1 MRTGVEWFLPVA
13 ALAFSVASAAT
24 CAAQDSEYEP
34 LSATKRL
41 FPGIGPGLRAV
52 RHLSNGNYCV
62 LAAPTPGLTVFN
74 PQGMPLLQIGPPASE
89 QGSSKTSSNAIV
101 YGEDAD
107 VDSVGRIYV
116 ADRGTN
122 TVKIFSPTGELLRS
136 ITVAA
141 PISLVVSS
149 GGEIAVTSLNSPH
162 LVTVFDGSGK
172 VVREFGDPLDIAER
186 AELNRFLNIGRVQK
200 DSHGNIYYGF
210 TYLPDATVRQYDSQG
225 YGGLELRLAALD
237 FLAQAQ
243 AARREID
250 RQEKRGDTP
259 SFKRVITAFGV
270 DPVSGEVWMALGNT
284 LLRFDREGNRRATY
298 KLYAPD
304 GARLEATTILIE
316 PDRMLVGGDPLGLY
330 EFSRPDKKAR
340 N

>member
-74 PQGMPLLQIGPPASE
+74 PQGKPLLQIGPPASE

-237 FLAQAQ
+237 FHAVEA
-243 AARREID
+243 D
-250 RQEKRGDTP
+250 G
-259 SFKRVITAFGV
+259 S
-270 DPVSGEVWMALGNT
+270 
-284 LLRFDREGNRRATY
+284 
-298 KLYAPD
+298 
-304 GARLEATTILIE
+304 GAR
-316 PDRMLVGGDPLGLY
+316 PDQ
-330 EFSRPDKKAR
+330 SHHAR
-340 N
+340 

>member
-13 ALAFSVASAAT
+13 ALAVSVASAAT

-74 PQGMPLLQIGPPASE
+74 PQGKPLLQIGPPASE

-122 TVKIFSPTGELLRS
+122 AVKIFSPTGELLRS

-172 VVREFGDPLDIAER
+172 V
-186 AELNRFLNIGRVQK
+186 
-200 DSHGNIYYGF
+200 
-210 TYLPDATVRQYDSQG
+210 
-225 YGGLELRLAALD
+225 
-237 FLAQAQ
+237 
-243 AARREID
+243 
-250 RQEKRGDTP
+250 
-259 SFKRVITAFGV
+259 
-270 DPVSGEVWMALGNT
+270 WMALGNM

-316 PDRMLVGGDPLGLY
+316 PDRMLIGGDPLGLY
-330 EFSRPDKKAR
+330 EFSRPDKKAQH
-340 N
+340 